1 MCAGSLF
8 RLFVAHVRALYAA
21 LVFNRLRWCPSPRL
35 LRRMALQRS
44 LGVLGRRFLFVRRT

>member
-8 RLFVAHVRALYAA
+8 RLFVGHVRALYAT
-21 LVFNRLRWCPSPRL
+21 LVFNRLRSCPSPRL
-35 LRRMALQRS
+35 LRRMVLQRS